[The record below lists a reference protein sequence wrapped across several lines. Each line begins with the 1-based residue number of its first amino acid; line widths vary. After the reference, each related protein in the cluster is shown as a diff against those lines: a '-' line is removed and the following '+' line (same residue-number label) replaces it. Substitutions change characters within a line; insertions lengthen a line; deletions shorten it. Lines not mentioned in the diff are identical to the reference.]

1 MVSRSSS
8 DQLAETERELV
19 AVPVPPSP
27 EQTFIQVLN
36 ATLHELESR
45 ISALEFDNERLKS
58 ALKKAGEFVFDSP
71 MSKVFLMGMPKEMQT
86 KLKEFFNAS
95 R

>member
-8 DQLAETERELV
+8 DQLAETEREPL
-19 AVPVPPSP
+19 AVSVPSVSP
-27 EQTFIQVLN
+27 AQQIFIKISEME
-36 ATLHELESR
+36 TR
-45 ISALEFDNERLKS
+45 IADLEFDNQRLKD